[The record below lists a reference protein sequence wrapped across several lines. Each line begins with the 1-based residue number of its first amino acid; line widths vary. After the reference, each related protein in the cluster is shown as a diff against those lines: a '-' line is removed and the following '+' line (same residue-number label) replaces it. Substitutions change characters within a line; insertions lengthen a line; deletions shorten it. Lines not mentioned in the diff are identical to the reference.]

1 LATRDLPAASCA
13 GNENYRLAD
22 LSPYGLKPLSVLSL
36 SAPSSN
42 LKFFQGRLRLFAIA
56 STILLAAFSITL
68 VNLVGYCL
76 REDLFSYILLV
87 PFVTGFM
94 IASCRKDLEMT
105 YSPATGLV
113 AGLGALAG
121 VFLVLSFFT
130 GGAEINAMALRTL
143 AFISGWN
150 AISVWA
156 LGGRFMRGL
165 AFPAAFLVFL
175 TPLPP
180 EWVELIEHG
189 LQHAS
194 AEVSAWLF
202 SVVDIPFFRTGL
214 TFQLPNLTLEVA
226 PECSGIRS
234 SLVLF
239 ITSLVAGKLLL
250 DRPWQRVALTLL
262 VIPLGIFR
270 NAFRIVT
277 LGWLCTHHGAE
288 MIHSPIHHRG
298 GPVFFAIS
306 LLPLLAMLV
315 IFRIIGKRNALRKM
329 EN

>member
-1 LATRDLPAASCA
+1 MFALPSI
-13 GNENYRLAD
+13 
-22 LSPYGLKPLSVLSL
+22 PKP
-36 SAPSSN
+36 
-42 LKFFQGRLRLFAIA
+42 FQSRLRLFGIG
-56 STILLAAFSITL
+56 SILLIAAFSITL
-68 VNLVGYCL
+68 VDLAGYGL
-76 REDLFSYILLV
+76 REDLFSYILLI
-87 PFVTGFM
+87 PFVTGFL
-94 IASCRKDLEMT
+94 ISCCWRDLEMT
-105 YSPATGLV
+105 YAPATGV
-113 AGLGALAG
+113 AAGLGALAA
-121 VFLVLSFFT
+121 VFLTLSFLHVGQSEVDT
-130 GGAEINAMALRTL
+130 LALRTL
-143 AFISGWN
+143 AFVFGWIGI
-150 AISVWA
+150 AVWA

-165 AFPAAFLVFL
+165 VFPAAFLLFM

-180 EWVELIEHG
+180 DLVELIEHG

-202 SVVDIPFFRTGL
+202 PLADIPFFRTGL
-214 TFQLPNLTLEVA
+214 SFQLPNVTVEVA

-250 DRPWQRVALTLL
+250 DKPWQRALLTLL

-277 LGWLCTHHGAE
+277 LGWLCTHYGPD

-315 IFRIIGKRNALRKM
+315 IFRRLGKRSAIRKPKATDSYRC
-329 EN
+329 

>member
-1 LATRDLPAASCA
+1 MFALPSI
-13 GNENYRLAD
+13 
-22 LSPYGLKPLSVLSL
+22 PQP
-36 SAPSSN
+36 
-42 LKFFQGRLRLFAIA
+42 FQCRLRLFAIG
-56 STILLAAFSITL
+56 SILLIAAFSITL
-68 VNLVGYCL
+68 VDLAGYCL

-87 PFVTGFM
+87 PFVTGFL
-94 IASCRKDLEMT
+94 ISCCWRDLEMT
-105 YSPATGLV
+105 YSPAKGV
-113 AGLGALAG
+113 AAILGALAG
-121 VFLVLSFFT
+121 LFLIMSFLH
-130 GGAEINAMALRTL
+130 AKPEEVVTL
-143 AFISGWN
+143 AWRMPAFVFGWI

-156 LGGRFMRGL
+156 LGGRFMRGVV
-165 AFPAAFLVFL
+165 FPAGFLLFM

-180 EWVELIEHG
+180 ELVQLIEHG

-202 SVVDIPFFRTGL
+202 SLTGIPFFRTGL
-214 TFQLPNLTLEVA
+214 SFQLPNVTLEVA

-239 ITSLVAGKLLL
+239 ITSLVAGKVLLE
-250 DRPWQRVALTLL
+250 RPWQRAALTLL

-315 IFRIIGKRNALRKM
+315 VFRMLGKRDARRKT